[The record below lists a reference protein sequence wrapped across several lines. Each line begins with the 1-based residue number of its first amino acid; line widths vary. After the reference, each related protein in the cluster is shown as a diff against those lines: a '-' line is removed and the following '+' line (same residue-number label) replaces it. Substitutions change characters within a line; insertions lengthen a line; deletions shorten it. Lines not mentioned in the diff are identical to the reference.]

1 MVRGPGSLQLT
12 TPDDVETQQVQLP
25 HLASH
30 QVGPNKRFMGI
41 IVTFNCYP
49 GPCCFDGQLMKI

>member
-1 MVRGPGSLQLT
+1 MVVRGRGEFT

-25 HLASH
+25 HLAH
-30 QVGPNKRFMGI
+30 QVRPNKRFMGI